1 MSEPV
6 TSVIAANVIASTVGA
21 GIVVFGI
28 HTGLEYPT
36 VIAGIAGGALALSY
50 LETAN
55 HFKRALQVLSAALF
69 AGYGAPFLTGIF
81 VYQLRKWGWLEVETP
96 TKGAELVVAVILAF
110 LAHGVI
116 LPGIQAWAKKF
127 AGRVSQ

>member
-6 TSVIAANVIASTVGA
+6 SSVIAANVIATATGA
-21 GIVVFGI
+21 GIIIFGV

-50 LETAN
+50 LPTAN
-55 HFKRALQVLSAALF
+55 GFKRAMQVFSAALL
-69 AGYGAPFLTGIF
+69 AGYGAPFLTGILVF
-81 VYQLRKWGWLEVETP
+81 QLRKWGWIDTETP
-96 TKGAELVVAVILAF
+96 TQGGELVVAVILAF

-116 LPGIQAWAKKF
+116 LPGIQKWAKNF
-127 AGRVSQ
+127 AGRATQ